1 MTHDATRTLPG
12 FPSLESL
19 LSAIID
25 SSDDG
30 IISKDLNGTV
40 TSWNRAA
47 ERIFGYTAEEMIG
60 QSVLRLIPQ
69 DLQTEEAEI
78 LRKIRSGERVDH
90 FDTRR
95 QRKDGSLVEVS
106 LTISPVKNAE
116 GQIMGAS
123 KVVRD
128 ITSRRRTEAAL
139 QAEKKKLQ
147 VLNRLGLD
155 LTGEKDVQK
164 VVQAVTDAGRELS
177 GAAFGAFFYNVV
189 NAQGESYMLY
199 TLSGAP
205 REAFEKFGMPRNT
218 PIFEPTFSG
227 QGPVRIDDVLQDPR
241 YGRMAPHHGMPKGHL
256 PVRSYLA
263 VPVVSQNQSVI
274 GGLFFGHPEPGIF
287 TSEAETLVIAVAVHA
302 AMALDNAKLYAS
314 LQAEVEQQRAMQ
326 KALQESEELSSSILN
341 STADC
346 VKVLDLEGR
355 LLSMNPPGAKLC
367 EIDDFESVRLKPWVE
382 IWPEEMRGRVT
393 AAIEV
398 ALRGETGRFQGPG
411 ITAKGTVRWW
421 DVLVTPLRDATGRIT
436 RLTSTSRDVS
446 EQRRAEEAVRQSAEE
461 VIRQSRLKDE
471 FLATLSHELRTPLQ
485 SILGWT
491 QILQMDDVTAEDLKQ
506 GLEVIDRSAR
516 AQTRIIE
523 DLLDMSRILSGKVRL
538 DVQKMEIGPLIDNT
552 LETLKPA
559 AQAKGIRLSAMLDPL
574 ARPISG
580 DPARVQQIFWNL
592 LNNAIKFTPQGGR
605 VQILLERV
613 NSHLEVAVTDTGR
626 GITPDFLPHVF
637 ERFRQADSTSTREHG
652 GLGLGLAIVKH
663 LIELHGGTARVKSA
677 GLGQG
682 STFIVTF
689 PLLPLHSEPA
699 DEPRRHPASPEG
711 ELPEIPLPRLD
722 GVKVIVVDDEA
733 DARGAIARMLT
744 LAGAVVRTEG
754 SMTGG
759 LELLAEAPADVLISD
774 IGMHPQDGY
783 EFIRAVRALPA
794 NQGGNIP
801 AVALTAYTR
810 AEDRIKAITEGFQ
823 MHLAKPVHALE
834 LLTIVASLARTR
846 FAGDRRLEDTRHKT

>member
-1 MTHDATRTLPG
+1 MIPDSTRALPG
-12 FPSLESL
+12 FPTLDSL

-60 QSVLRLIPQ
+60 QPIMRLIPQ
-69 DLQTEEAEI
+69 ELRAEEAEI
-78 LRKIRSGERVDH
+78 LGKIHSGERVDH

-95 QRKDGSLVEVS
+95 QRKDGSMVDVS
-106 LTISPVKNAE
+106 LSISPVKNAE
-116 GQIMGAS
+116 GVIVGAS

-128 ITSRRRTEAAL
+128 ITFRRRGEEAL
-139 QAEKKKLQ
+139 QAEKRKLQ
-147 VLNRLGLD
+147 VLNRLGFD
-155 LTGEKDVQK
+155 LTGEKEVQK

-189 NAQGESYMLY
+189 NSQGESYMLY

-241 YGRMAPHHGMPKGHL
+241 YGRMAPYHGMPPGHL

-263 VPVVSQNQSVI
+263 VPVVSQDQSVI
-274 GGLFFGHPEPGIF
+274 GGLFFGHPEPGVF
-287 TSEAETLVIAVAVHA
+287 TSEAETLVVAVAVHA
-302 AMALDNAKLYAS
+302 AMALDNARLYAN
-314 LQAEVEQQRAMQ
+314 LQAEVEQQRATQ
-326 KALQESEELSSSILN
+326 KTLLES
-341 STADC
+341 
-346 VKVLDLEGR
+346 
-355 LLSMNPPGAKLC
+355 
-367 EIDDFESVRLKPWVE
+367 
-382 IWPEEMRGRVT
+382 
-393 AAIEV
+393 
-398 ALRGETGRFQGPG
+398 
-411 ITAKGTVRWW
+411 
-421 DVLVTPLRDATGRIT
+421 
-436 RLTSTSRDVS
+436 
-446 EQRRAEEAVRQSAEE
+446 EEAVRKSAEE
-461 VIRQSRLKDE
+461 ITRQSRLKDE

-506 GLEVIDRSAR
+506 GVEVIHRSAH

-538 DVQKMEIGPLIDNT
+538 DVQTMEIGPLIDNT

-613 NSHLEVAVTDTGR
+613 NSHLEVAVTDTGK
-626 GITPDFLPHVF
+626 GIAPDFLPHVF

-682 STFIVTF
+682 STVIVTF

-699 DEPRRHPASPEG
+699 DEHRRHPASPEG
-711 ELPEIPLPRLD
+711 DLSEIPLPRLD

-733 DARGAIARMLT
+733 DARGAIARMLV
-744 LAGAVVRTEG
+744 LAGAQVRTEG

-759 LELLAEAPADVLISD
+759 LRLLA
-774 IGMHPQDGY
+774 
-783 EFIRAVRALPA
+783 
-794 NQGGNIP
+794 
-801 AVALTAYTR
+801 
-810 AEDRIKAITEGFQ
+810 
-823 MHLAKPVHALE
+823 
-834 LLTIVASLARTR
+834 
-846 FAGDRRLEDTRHKT
+846 

>member
-1 MTHDATRTLPG
+1 MISDSTRALPG
-12 FPSLESL
+12 FPTLDSL

-30 IISKDLNGTV
+30 IVSKDLNGTV

-47 ERIFGYTAEEMIG
+47 ERIFGYMAEEMIG
-60 QSVLRLIPQ
+60 QPILRLIPQ
-69 DLQTEEAEI
+69 ELQAEEVEI

-95 QRKDGSLVEVS
+95 QRKDGSMVHVS
-106 LTISPVKNAE
+106 LSISPVKNVE
-116 GQIMGAS
+116 GVIVGAS

-128 ITSRRRTEAAL
+128 ITFRRRSEEAL
-139 QAEKKKLQ
+139 QAEKRKLQ
-147 VLNRLGLD
+147 VLNRLGFN

-177 GAAFGAFFYNVV
+177 GAAFGAFFYNVI

-227 QGPVRIDDVLQDPR
+227 QGPVRIDDVSQDPR
-241 YGRMAPHHGMPKGHL
+241 YGRMAPHHGMPQGHL

-263 VPVVSQNQSVI
+263 VPVVSQDQSVI
-274 GGLFFGHPEPGIF
+274 GGLFFGHPEPGVF
-287 TSEAETLVIAVAVHA
+287 TSEAETLVVAVAVHA
-302 AMALDNAKLYAS
+302 AMALDNAKLYAN

-326 KALQESEELSSSILN
+326 KTLLES
-341 STADC
+341 
-346 VKVLDLEGR
+346 
-355 LLSMNPPGAKLC
+355 
-367 EIDDFESVRLKPWVE
+367 
-382 IWPEEMRGRVT
+382 
-393 AAIEV
+393 
-398 ALRGETGRFQGPG
+398 
-411 ITAKGTVRWW
+411 
-421 DVLVTPLRDATGRIT
+421 
-436 RLTSTSRDVS
+436 
-446 EQRRAEEAVRQSAEE
+446 EEAVRKSAEE
-461 VIRQSRLKDE
+461 VTRQSRLKDE

-506 GLEVIDRSAR
+506 GVDVIHRSAH

-538 DVQKMEIGPLIDNT
+538 DVQTMEIGPLIDST

-559 AQAKGIRLSAMLDPL
+559 AQAKRIRLSAVLDPL

-613 NSHLEVAVTDTGR
+613 NSHLEVAVTDNGR
-626 GITPDFLPHVF
+626 GIAPDFLPHVF

-663 LIELHGGTARVKSA
+663 LIELHGGTVRVKSA

-682 STFIVTF
+682 STFILTF

-699 DEPRRHPASPEG
+699 DVHRRHPASPEG
-711 ELPEIPLPRLD
+711 EMSEIPLPRLD
-722 GVKVIVVDDEA
+722 GVKLIVVDDEA

-744 LAGAVVRTEG
+744 LAGAEVRTEG

-759 LELLAEAPADVLISD
+759 LRLLAEAPADILISD

-783 EFIRAVRALPA
+783 EFIRAVRALPPD
-794 NQGGNIP
+794 QGGNIP

-834 LLTIVASLARTR
+834 LLTIVASLAR
-846 FAGDRRLEDTRHKT
+846 FAGDKRIEDTRRKT

>member
-1 MTHDATRTLPG
+1 MIPDSTRALPG
-12 FPSLESL
+12 FPTLDSL

-60 QSVLRLIPQ
+60 QPIMRLIPQ
-69 DLQTEEAEI
+69 ELQTQEAEI
-78 LRKIRSGERVDH
+78 LGKIRSGERVDH

-95 QRKDGSLVEVS
+95 QRKDGSMVDVS

-116 GQIMGAS
+116 GVIVGAS

-128 ITSRRRTEAAL
+128 ITFRRRGEDAL
-139 QAEKKKLQ
+139 QAEKRKLQ
-147 VLNRLGLD
+147 VLNRLGFD
-155 LTGEKDVQK
+155 LTGEKEVQK

-189 NAQGESYMLY
+189 NTQGESYMLY

-241 YGRMAPHHGMPKGHL
+241 YGRMAPYHGMPPGHL

-263 VPVVSQNQSVI
+263 VPVVSQDQSVI
-274 GGLFFGHPEPGIF
+274 GGLFFGHPEPGVF
-287 TSEAETLVIAVAVHA
+287 TSEAETLVVAVAVHA
-302 AMALDNAKLYAS
+302 AMALDNARLYAN

-326 KALQESEELSSSILN
+326 KTLMES
-341 STADC
+341 
-346 VKVLDLEGR
+346 
-355 LLSMNPPGAKLC
+355 
-367 EIDDFESVRLKPWVE
+367 
-382 IWPEEMRGRVT
+382 
-393 AAIEV
+393 
-398 ALRGETGRFQGPG
+398 
-411 ITAKGTVRWW
+411 
-421 DVLVTPLRDATGRIT
+421 
-436 RLTSTSRDVS
+436 
-446 EQRRAEEAVRQSAEE
+446 EEAVRKSAEE
-461 VIRQSRLKDE
+461 ITRQSRLKDE

-491 QILQMDDVTAEDLKQ
+491 QILQMDDVTAEDLQQ
-506 GLEVIDRSAR
+506 GVEVIHRSAH

-538 DVQKMEIGPLIDNT
+538 DVQTMEIGPLIDNT

-613 NSHLEVAVTDTGR
+613 NSHLEVAVTDTGK
-626 GITPDFLPHVF
+626 GIAPDFLPHVF

-689 PLLPLHSEPA
+689 PLLPLLSEPA
-699 DEPRRHPASPEG
+699 DEHRRHPASPEG
-711 ELPEIPLPRLD
+711 DLSEIPLPRLD

-733 DARGAIARMLT
+733 DARGAIARMLV
-744 LAGAVVRTEG
+744 LAGAQVRTEG

-759 LELLAEAPADVLISD
+759 LRLLAEAPADILISD

-794 NQGGNIP
+794 DQGGTIP

-834 LLTIVASLARTR
+834 LLTIVASLAR
-846 FAGDRRLEDTRHKT
+846 FAGDKRLEGTRQKT